1 MPRVAKEDVNAIRH
15 ITYVSESI
23 HQLGDNIYEDL
34 MERENEE
41 VKKKAQALIQILADL
56 IQSLSDEI

>member
-23 HQLGDNIYEDL
+23 HQLGDHIYEDL

-41 VKKKAQALIQILADL
+41 AKKKAQTLIQVLADL
-56 IQSLSDEI
+56 IQSLTDEI